1 MKKIFE
7 KIKEIPIVKEVLSF
21 GVVGVMNTLLGFVLM
36 MVFYNVLHWSYWVTS
51 ATSYTI
57 GSVFSFFMNRHF
69 TFNHGKEPEKADK
82 KASNKADKKL
92 QEADD
97 NALINKKHN
106 SVWKEGL
113 RFAISTIVCYLL
125 AYSIAKPLVKMLLR
139 DIFPINIL
147 ENLAMMAGMVLYTT
161 FNFFGQKFFVFRKKN
176 NRKQSKSKSDQ

>member
-21 GVVGVMNTLLGFVLM
+21 GVVGIMNTLLGFVLM
-36 MVFYNVLHWSYWVTS
+36 MIFYNVLHWSYWVTS

-69 TFNHGKEPEKADK
+69 TFNHKKENAEANK
-82 KASNKADKKL
+82 KTANKADKK
-92 QEADD
+92 
-97 NALINKKHN
+97 HN
-106 SVWKEGL
+106 SIWKEGI

-125 AYSIAKPLVKMLLR
+125 AYSIAKPLMKMILR
-139 DIFPINIL
+139 DVFPINIV

-161 FNFFGQKFFVFRKKN
+161 FNFFGQKFFVFRKKTIA
-176 NRKQSKSKSDQ
+176 KKEQ